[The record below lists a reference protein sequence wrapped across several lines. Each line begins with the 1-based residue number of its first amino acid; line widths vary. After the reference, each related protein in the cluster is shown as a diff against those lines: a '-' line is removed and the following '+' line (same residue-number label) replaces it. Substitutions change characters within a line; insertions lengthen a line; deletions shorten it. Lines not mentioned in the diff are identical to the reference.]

1 MMPAARVALCLVAL
15 LGVAASGRD
24 GERPRVAACD
34 PASPTSRQT
43 WDACALLSDAEVREV
58 QGETVIERKHAA
70 QGSRSFR
77 VVQCFYRTPTLVRS
91 VSLALT
97 VPLPGDA
104 TRAGPRA
111 YWRESFHAKTRAV
124 DGAGPPAAPSPGAAR
139 PPLPPRRLSGLGEEA
154 FWVGDRL
161 TGTLYAL
168 QGDLFIRVS
177 VGGVTEEA
185 SRLQRTRTLAE
196 KALRRLSVLD
206 RS

>member
-1 MMPAARVALCLVAL
+1 MRPPAAAGLCLVAL
-15 LGVAASGRD
+15 LGVAASGRGGD
-24 GERPRVAACD
+24 RPSVAAHG
-34 PASPTSRQT
+34 PASPPQGRT
-43 WDACALLSDAEVREV
+43 WDACALLSDAEVRHV
-58 QGETVIERKHAA
+58 QGETIIERKHTA
-70 QGSRSFR
+70 QDSPSFR
-77 VVQCFYRTPTLVRS
+77 VVQCFYRTATLVRS

-111 YWRESFHAKTRAV
+111 YWRESFHGKTRAEK
-124 DGAGPPAAPSPGAAR
+124 GAAPPTAPSPGAAR
-139 PPLPPRRLSGLGEEA
+139 PPLPPRRVSGLGEEA

-168 QGDLFIRVS
+168 QGDVFIRVS

-196 KALRRLSVLD
+196 RALRRLSGRD